1 MPAMI
6 HVQNVSKCYHV
17 YAKPIDRVKQALALG
32 HRRYYR
38 EFWALREINF
48 SVEKGETVG
57 IVGVNGSGK
66 STLLQLI
73 TGVLTPTAGSI
84 QCAGRIAA
92 LLELGAG
99 FNPEMTGRQN
109 VAMNA
114 AILGI
119 EREALD
125 ELLARTI
132 EFADIGDFIDAP
144 VKTYSSG
151 MGVRLA
157 FGLQM
162 SLPKEILIVDEAL
175 AVGDELFQ
183 RKCFAAIERFRDADG
198 TVLFVSHSAALVK
211 ELCDRAV
218 FLDAGQMIQVGP
230 CTEVVENYQKFIY
243 MLEPRRG
250 QFRLALMSGTAMPI
264 ESGDSLKNNVATTAE
279 STAVVSSDDFAANLK
294 PQSTVVYPPQGAE
307 ILEPHVENLAGRTV
321 NVLVP
326 HHRYRFRYD
335 VLFHED
341 CRNVL
346 CGMVIKNRQGMELG
360 GSAHAAPGHGLPLVA
375 AGTRL
380 AICFEFTASLLT
392 GTFYLNCG
400 VTGSHGH
407 YDGYLAR
414 IVDVLAIQIRKSAER
429 QVTGFIDFDFSPT
442 VTTATA
448 PRGVG
453 PEALT
458 TDAQR

>member
-1 MPAMI
+1 MPSMI
-6 HVQNVSKCYHV
+6 QVQNVSKCYHV

-38 EFWALREINF
+38 EFWALRNINF

-119 EREALD
+119 ERDALD

-132 EFADIGDFIDAP
+132 EFADIGEFIDVP

-243 MLEPRRG
+243 MREPRRS
-250 QFRLALMSGTAMPI
+250 QFRSALMSGEAIAIGPTDVSKNTVIA
-264 ESGDSLKNNVATTAE
+264 DSHE
-279 STAVVSSDDFAANLK
+279 STPESSGDDFAANLQ
-294 PQSTVVYPPQGAE
+294 PQSTVVYPSQGAE
-307 ILEPHVENLAGRTV
+307 ILEPHVENLAGRTL

-335 VLFHED
+335 VLFHEE

-360 GSAHAAPGHGLPLVA
+360 GSAHAAPGHGLPLVKP
-375 AGTRL
+375 GTRL
-380 AICFEFTASLLT
+380 AISFEFTASLLT

-414 IVDVLAIQIRKSAER
+414 IVDVLAIQIRKSADR
-429 QVTGFIDFDFSPT
+429 QVTGFIDFDFAPT
-442 VTTATA
+442 VTLAA
-448 PRGVG
+448 LRGLG
-453 PEALT
+453 SEQIT
-458 TDAQR
+458 TDAHR